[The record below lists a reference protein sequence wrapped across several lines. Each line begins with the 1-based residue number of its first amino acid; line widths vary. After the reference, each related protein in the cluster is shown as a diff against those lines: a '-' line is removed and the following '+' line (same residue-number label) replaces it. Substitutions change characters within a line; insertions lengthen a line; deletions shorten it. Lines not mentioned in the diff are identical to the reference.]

1 MSAAEDTE
9 ALKEFA
15 MIVLVVIGLLVS
27 VLILAATPYAFFIL
41 WAIGRDEPGAGH
53 CYAWLTLIPAVA
65 IILL

>member
-1 MSAAEDTE
+1 
-9 ALKEFA
+9 